1 MENNYDQDAT
11 EFLLNVLAKLDLELT
26 IPYKNLAE
34 RVQPFSYF
42 EVIKDKLQN
51 DWLGFFESHGYSIV
65 KDLFFS
71 SLINVYKCCNC
82 GFE

>member
-1 MENNYDQDAT
+1 MSGINMENNYDQDAT

-42 EVIKDKLQN
+42 KE
-51 DWLGFFESHGYSIV
+51 
-65 KDLFFS
+65 
-71 SLINVYKCCNC
+71 
-82 GFE
+82 